1 MVRFSYVQTPD
12 YPLSDSIDMIKTAD
26 DLGFYACYSVDEI
39 YHRTC
44 GCCSRPPPTRP
55 ATSAWAPTS
64 PT

>member
-39 YHRTC
+39 YKDMWLLFAAAAA
-44 GCCSRPPPTRP
+44 RP
-55 ATSAWAPTS
+55 ATSAWCPTS